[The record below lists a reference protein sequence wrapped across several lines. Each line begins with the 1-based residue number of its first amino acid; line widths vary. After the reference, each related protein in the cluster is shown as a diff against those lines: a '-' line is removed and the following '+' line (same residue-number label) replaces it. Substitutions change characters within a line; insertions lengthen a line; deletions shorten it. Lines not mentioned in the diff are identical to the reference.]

1 MTPTPTSDTNFTL
14 IRDFGF
20 EHFKLKINC
29 EKRILNFK
37 ELYYPLQVI
46 INYCILYTYLI

>member
-29 EKRILNFK
+29 EKRNLNFK
-37 ELYYPLQVI
+37 ELLILSKSLLTTV
-46 INYCILYTYLI
+46 YCIPI